1 MSIGLA
7 GSHRTGKSTLA
18 RLVAKRSGIPFI
30 KTTTT
35 EVFTQLGLHPA
46 ARFDFA
52 TRLAVQRRILQAYE
66 DAWHKAREPFITDR
80 TPIDLLAYTFADIQ
94 GNTVVNDD
102 ELELYVADCF
112 AATNR
117 FFKSLILVQPGIP
130 LIFATGKAALNK
142 AYIEHINMLITGFC
156 RDARLNVPAIILP
169 RTMTNLEARVQAVLA
184 GQNRS

>member
-1 MSIGLA
+1 VSIGLA

-46 ARFDFA
+46 ARFDFT
-52 TRLAVQRRILQAYE
+52 TRLAVQRRILQVYE
-66 DAWHKAREPFITDR
+66 DAWHTAREPFITDR

-94 GNTVVNDD
+94 GNTKVNDD
-102 ELELYVADCF
+102 ELDAYVADCY

-117 FFKSLILVQPGIP
+117 YFKSLVLIQPGIP

-142 AYIEHINMLITGFC
+142 SYIEHINTLIIGFC
-156 RDARLNVPAIILP
+156 HDERLVVPVIILP
-169 RTMTNLEARVQAVLA
+169 RMMTNLEVRVQAVLA
-184 GQNRS
+184 